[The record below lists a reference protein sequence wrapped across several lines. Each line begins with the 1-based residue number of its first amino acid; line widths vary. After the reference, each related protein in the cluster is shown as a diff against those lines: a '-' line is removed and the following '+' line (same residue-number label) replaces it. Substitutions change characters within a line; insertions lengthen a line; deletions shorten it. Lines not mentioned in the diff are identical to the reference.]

1 MLSQARPTNPLHS
14 MSKSKPSPIELS
26 ALRRRMRRLQF
37 IVPLGLFVLVALY
50 ELGPAEWIHKV
61 GGESYHMLAELVVY
75 GTIGPALA
83 YVLLHFIDR
92 WLEERE
98 TTEAQSQ
105 LLAQIEARANAS
117 SQLHDDALQTLFAAS
132 LLLDSLE
139 SKVHDLSPSAQA
151 DLKAT
156 EQAIDQAIQQLRHHL
171 LAHPPR
177 N

>member
-1 MLSQARPTNPLHS
+1 MLSQAKSTNHS
-14 MSKSKPSPIELS
+14 LTLGKSLTLGPST
-26 ALRRRMRRLQF
+26 LRRRLRRLQF
-37 IVPLGLFVLVALY
+37 VIPLGLFVLVVLY
-50 ELGPAEWIHKV
+50 ELGPAEWIHQAA
-61 GGESYHMLAELVVY
+61 GESYHMLAELLVY

-83 YVLLHFIDR
+83 YVLLHFVDR

-105 LLAQIEARANAS
+105 LLAQIEARANVS

-132 LLLDSLE
+132 LLLASLK
-139 SKVHDLSPSAQA
+139 SKVHDLSPSARA

-156 EQAIDQAIQQLRHHL
+156 EQAIDRAIQQLRHQL

-177 N
+177 D

>member
-1 MLSQARPTNPLHS
+1 MLSQAKSTNQS
-14 MSKSKPSPIELS
+14 ITFSKRSTVGPST
-26 ALRRRMRRLQF
+26 LRRRLRRLQF
-37 IVPLGLFVLVALY
+37 VIPLGLFVLVVLY
-50 ELGPAEWIHKV
+50 ELGPAEWLHRV
-61 GGESYHMLAELVVY
+61 VGESYHLLAELVVY

-83 YVLLHFIDR
+83 YVLLHFVDR

-132 LLLDSLE
+132 LLLVSLKG
-139 SKVHDLSPSAQA
+139 KVHDLSPSARA

-156 EQAIDQAIQQLRHHL
+156 EQAIDRAIQQLRHQL

-177 N
+177 D

>member
-1 MLSQARPTNPLHS
+1 MLSQAKSLPQSTSRLRSATARPS
-14 MSKSKPSPIELS
+14 I
-26 ALRRRMRRLQF
+26 LRRRLRRLQF
-37 IVPLGLFVLVALY
+37 IVPVGLFLLVLVY
-50 ELGPAEWIHKV
+50 ELGPAEWIHTFV
-61 GGESYHMLAELVVY
+61 GESYHMLAELLVY

-83 YVLLHFIDR
+83 YVVLHFVDR

-156 EQAIDQAIQQLRHHL
+156 EQAIDRAIQQLRRHL